1 MIVFTTIDSPVGPLL
16 LATDADGLRLIE
28 FSQPRHPVQRSA
40 EWREGAHPTL
50 DAART
55 QLDEYFAGRRTGF
68 DLRLSAQGTPFQR
81 GIWSALAEIPYGQTV
96 TYGEV
101 ASRAGH
107 AGAMRAVGAAV
118 GRNPV
123 PIVVPCHRVMGADGS
138 MTGFSG
144 GLPVK
149 RQLLVLEGALPG
161 VGR

>member
-16 LATDADGLRLIE
+16 LAADADGLRLIE
-28 FSQPRHPVQRSA
+28 FSQPRHPVKRSA
-40 EWREGAHPTL
+40 EWLEGTLPVL
-50 DAART
+50 DATRT

-68 DLRLSAQGTPFQR
+68 DLPLSPQGTLFQR
-81 GIWSALAEIPYGQTV
+81 DIWAALAQIPYGQTV
-96 TYGEV
+96 SYGAV
-101 ASRAGH
+101 ATRVGH
-107 AGAMRAVGAAV
+107 AGAMRAIGAAV

-149 RQLLVLEGALPG
+149 RQLLVLEGALPA
-161 VGR
+161 

>member
-16 LATDADGLRLIE
+16 LAADGDGLRLIE
-28 FSQPRHPVQRSA
+28 FSQPRHPVKRSA
-40 EWREGAHPTL
+40 EWREGTLPVL
-50 DAART
+50 DATRT

-68 DLRLSAQGTPFQR
+68 DMPLSPQGTLFQR
-81 GIWSALAEIPYGQTV
+81 DIWTALAQIPYGQTIS
-96 TYGEV
+96 YGAV
-101 ASRAGH
+101 ATRAGH

-149 RQLLVLEGALPG
+149 RQLLVLEGALPA
-161 VGR
+161 

>member
-16 LATDADGLRLIE
+16 LAADADGLRLIE
-28 FSQPRHPVQRSA
+28 FSKPRHPVKRGA
-40 EWREGAHPTL
+40 EWQEGSHPTL
-50 DAART
+50 DATRT

-68 DLRLSAQGTPFQR
+68 DLPLSPQGTLFQR
-81 GIWSALAEIPYGQTV
+81 DIWAALAQIPYGQTV
-96 TYGEV
+96 TYGDV

-107 AGAMRAVGAAV
+107 PGAVRAVGAAV

-123 PIVVPCHRVMGADGS
+123 PIVVPCHRVVGTDGS

-149 RQLLVLEGALPG
+149 RQLLVLEGAVPA
-161 VGR
+161 

>member
-16 LATDADGLRLIE
+16 LAADADGLRLIE
-28 FSQPRHPVQRSA
+28 FSEPRHPVNRGTQ
-40 EWREGAHPTL
+40 WQEGSHPTL
-50 DAART
+50 DATRT

-68 DLRLSAQGTPFQR
+68 DLPLSPQGTLFQR
-81 GIWSALAEIPYGQTV
+81 DIWAALAQIPYGQTV
-96 TYGEV
+96 TYGDM

-107 AGAMRAVGAAV
+107 PGAVRAVGAAV

-123 PIVVPCHRVMGADGS
+123 PIVVPCHRVVGADGS

-149 RQLLVLEGALPG
+149 RQLLLLEGAVPA
-161 VGR
+161 